1 MSANN
6 DRRRFL
12 QALITSTAYDF
23 SYTALFL
30 RFAAR
35 RSIIGYLMPYAATSN
50 ALETS
55 DTCLIAFVVG
65 TSADGE
71 SVARMAGVL
80 HSLWHFDSVERI
92 SL

>member
-1 MSANN
+1 
-6 DRRRFL
+6 
-12 QALITSTAYDF
+12 
-23 SYTALFL
+23 
-30 RFAAR
+30 
-35 RSIIGYLMPYAATSN
+35 MPYAATSN